1 MDIQLRRF
9 FMLTQLTINNFA
21 IVRQLE
27 IELAKGMSVITGE
40 TGAGKSIAIDAL
52 GLCLGQRIETSMV
65 REGQERAEI
74 CATFFI
80 EPTNPAYQ
88 WLQEQELQDPDN
100 PSDCILRRVINA
112 DGRSKAFINSTPV
125 SASQLKEIGQYLI
138 HINGQHASQL
148 LLKNDY
154 QLQLVDTF
162 AHHND
167 LLAQMRED
175 YRAWKNL
182 QTEVKNFQQK
192 VAENEAKKQ
201 LLQYQVEELDEFA
214 LRPNEY
220 LELEEDQRRL
230 SNSEQLTQ
238 LSQSA
243 LQLLS
248 ENETVS
254 IDSMLYRAMQYIDEL
269 SELDPRYA
277 SVQTMLND
285 ALIQVQEATS
295 EVQHLASHI
304 EQDPILLQEIEKRLG
319 QALQLARKHNVK
331 PEELVEWHQK
341 LKAEL
346 TALLDFSES
355 EERLL
360 LEEKAA
366 FEKMQHTAK
375 QLHESRCQ
383 AAGKLAQQVTHS
395 IKGLAMENAE
405 FFIEVD
411 SDLTKVTANGA
422 DNIVFTLRSNLG
434 QQAQPLAK
442 VASGG
447 ELSRIS
453 LAIQVLT
460 SDQSAIPT
468 LIFDEVD
475 VGISGKTASVVGKL
489 LRQLGDKCQV
499 LCVTH
504 LPQVACHGHHQ
515 FNVEKFTVDDK
526 TETKMTALSQEE
538 RVPALARLL
547 GGSEI
552 TDLALANAQ
561 EMLDLVK

>member
-1 MDIQLRRF
+1 
-9 FMLTQLTINNFA
+9 MLTQLTINNFA

-162 AHHND
+162 AHHYD

-182 QTEVKNFQQK
+182 QTQVKNFQQK

-254 IDSMLYRAMQYIDEL
+254 IDSMLYRATQYIDEL
-269 SELDPRYA
+269 SELDPRYV

-304 EQDPILLQEIEKRLG
+304 EQDPMLLQEIEQRLG

-346 TALLDFSES
+346 TALVDFSES
-355 EERLL
+355 EERLI

-366 FEKMQHTAK
+366 FEKMQNTAK

-405 FFIEVD
+405 FFIEVN
-411 SDLTKVTANGA
+411 SDLTKVASNGA

>member
-1 MDIQLRRF
+1 
-9 FMLTQLTINNFA
+9 MLTQLTINNFA

-175 YRAWKNL
+175 YRVWKNL
-182 QTEVKNFQQK
+182 QTQVKNFQQK
-192 VAENEAKKQ
+192 VAENESKKQ

-254 IDSMLYRAMQYIDEL
+254 IDSMLYRATQYIDEL
-269 SELDPRYA
+269 SELDPRYV

-304 EQDPILLQEIEKRLG
+304 EQDPMLLQEIEQRLG

-331 PEELVEWHQK
+331 PEALVEWHQK

-355 EERLL
+355 EERLI

-375 QLHESRCQ
+375 QLHKSRSQ

-405 FFIEVD
+405 FFIEVN
-411 SDLTKVTANGA
+411 SDLTKVAANGA

-460 SDQSAIPT
+460 TDQSAIPT

-538 RVPALARLL
+538 RVAALARLL

>member
-167 LLAQMRED
+167 LLTQMRED

-182 QTEVKNFQQK
+182 QTQVKNFQQK

-254 IDSMLYRAMQYIDEL
+254 IDSMLYRATQYIDEL
-269 SELDPRYA
+269 SELDPRYV

-304 EQDPILLQEIEKRLG
+304 EQDPMLLQEIEQRLG

-355 EERLL
+355 EERLI

-383 AAGKLAQQVTHS
+383 AAEKLAQQITHS

-405 FFIEVD
+405 FFIEVN
-411 SDLTKVTANGA
+411 SDLAKVAANGA

-460 SDQSAIPT
+460 TDQSAIPT

-538 RVPALARLL
+538 RVAALARLL

>member
-1 MDIQLRRF
+1 
-9 FMLTQLTINNFA
+9 MLTQLTINNFA

-80 EPTNPAYQ
+80 ESTNPAYQ
-88 WLQEQELQDPDN
+88 WLQAQELQDPDN

-182 QTEVKNFQQK
+182 QTQVKNFQQK

-220 LELEEDQRRL
+220 LEFEEDQRRL

-254 IDSMLYRAMQYIDEL
+254 IDSMLYRATQYIDEL

-304 EQDPILLQEIEKRLG
+304 EQDPMLLQEIEQRLG

-355 EERLL
+355 EERLI

-366 FEKMQHTAK
+366 FEKMQNTAK

-383 AAGKLAQQVTHS
+383 AAEKLAQQVTNS

-405 FFIEVD
+405 FFIEVN
-411 SDLTKVTANGA
+411 SDLTKVASNGA

>member
-1 MDIQLRRF
+1 
-9 FMLTQLTINNFA
+9 MLTQLTINNFA

-162 AHHND
+162 AHHHD

-182 QTEVKNFQQK
+182 QTQVKTFQQK

-201 LLQYQVEELDEFA
+201 LLQYQVEELEEFA

-552 TDLALANAQ
+552 TELALANAQ
-561 EMLDLVK
+561 EMLDLVN